1 MRLIKSIYGD
11 ICGVQDFGEG
21 HSIVSRCTRGN
32 IVTVGRDR
40 EIEQGLSLLHRLAG
54 CWEMVKES
62 GSGRING

>member
-1 MRLIKSIYGD
+1 M
-11 ICGVQDFGEG
+11 QDFGEG
-21 HSIVSRCTRGN
+21 HSIVSSCTRGN
-32 IVTVGRDR
+32 IVTVGRDK